1 MYTKATKTVP
11 IKLKSTKIDSD
22 WSIQINPDKSN
33 KSEMIT
39 TSPIIALLSAFENGY
54 YLFVN

>member
-1 MYTKATKTVP
+1 MCTKVTETVP
-11 IKLKSTKIDSD
+11 IKPKLTKTDSD
-22 WSIQINPDKSN
+22 WSIKINPDKSN